1 MDSIISFLLYGI
13 LFYVVFKLGE
23 HTAYFRVAQGLQHL
37 KQQANNGT
45 TDPKESI
52 TVIEKIGDQYYTY
65 IDDEFIG
72 QGPTMTHA
80 TDLVQDVIV
89 KNPNRFGVM
98 KVVVKE

>member
-1 MDSIISFLLYGI
+1 MDSIISLLLYGI

-23 HTAYFRVAQGLQHL
+23 HTAYFRVARGLSQL
-37 KQQANNGT
+37 KQQARADSGDAKHST
-45 TDPKESI
+45 

-72 QGPTMTHA
+72 QGSTMDQVT
-80 TDLVQDVIV
+80 TLVQDVIV
-89 KNPNRFGVM
+89 KNPNKFGVM